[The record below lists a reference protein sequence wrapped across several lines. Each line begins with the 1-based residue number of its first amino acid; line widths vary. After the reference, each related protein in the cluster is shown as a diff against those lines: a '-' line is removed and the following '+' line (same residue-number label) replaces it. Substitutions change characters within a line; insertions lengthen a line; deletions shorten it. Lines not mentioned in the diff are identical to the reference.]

1 MSSTLI
7 RNARIASTGDAVDLL
22 VKDGRI
28 HKLASANT
36 LQAEGA
42 STIDGSGC
50 LILPGLFD
58 LHVHFDQ
65 PGHESRECVKTASAA
80 ALQGGITGLQV
91 MPDCATPL
99 DNAAQII
106 SFMDACRRETTI
118 DIVPSGSITKG
129 LAGEEQASYDSLRSQ
144 GVRFITDADKTPEN
158 ILLLYRAMQYAG
170 QIGMTFALRGD
181 LPSLTSKSTIH
192 PGTTAYK
199 LGLTGSP
206 ACAEEIGIETVIRLS
221 AETDTTLH
229 IQTVSTAGGSD
240 IIRKWKKQ
248 NAKLTS
254 EVALHHLIFTHE
266 NVGDYNTS
274 FKTLPP
280 LRNKEDKEALVEAIK
295 DGTIDC
301 IVTDH
306 TPCKPFAK
314 KQDFVVAPHG
324 MIGLDTFLP
333 AIYHHLV
340 NPGLLDW
347 QTIIAACSD
356 NSRKLAGRPPISISE
371 GEPANFTLF
380 APEES
385 TEVTDSF
392 LKSRAQNSPFKGTM
406 LQGKVK
412 AVCLGDDCFQF

>member
-7 RNARIASTGDAVDLL
+7 RNARIASTGDIVDIL
-22 VKDGRI
+22 VRDGFI
-28 HKLASANT
+28 ATLAPANT
-36 LQAEGA
+36 IKDEKANIVDA
-42 STIDGSGC
+42 SGC
-50 LILPGLFD
+50 LLLPGLFD

-80 ALQGGITGLQV
+80 AFQGGVTGLQV
-91 MPDCATPL
+91 MPDSATPL
-99 DNAAQII
+99 DNAAQIS
-106 SFMDACRRETTI
+106 SFMEGCRRETTL

-170 QIGMTFALRGD
+170 QLGMIFSLRGD
-181 LPSLTSKSTIH
+181 LPALTAKSTIH

-199 LGLTGSP
+199 LGLMGSP
-206 ACAEEIGIETVIRLS
+206 ACAEEIGIETIIRLS
-221 AETDTTLH
+221 SETGNTLH
-229 IQTVSTAGGSD
+229 VQTVSTAGGVD
-240 IIRKWKKQ
+240 VIRRWKTQ
-248 NAKLTS
+248 GARLTS
-254 EVALHHLIFTHE
+254 EVALHHLVFTHE
-266 NVGDYNTS
+266 NVGDYNTT

-280 LRNKEDKEALVEAIK
+280 LRDASDVQTLVKAVK

-333 AIYHHLV
+333 ALYHHLV
-340 NPGLLDW
+340 KPGLLDW
-347 QTIIAACSD
+347 KTIISACSD
-356 NSRKLAGRPPISISE
+356 KPRQLAGRIPISIAE
-371 GEPANFTLF
+371 GQPANFVLF

-385 TEVTDSF
+385 TEVSTGF
-392 LKSRAQNSPFKGTM
+392 LKSRAHNSPFLGTT
-406 LQGKVK
+406 LHGKVK
-412 AVCLGDDCFQF
+412 TVCLGEECRQF

>member
-22 VKDGRI
+22 VRDGRI
-28 HKLASANT
+28 EKLAPANT
-36 LQAEGA
+36 LTAEGA
-42 STIDGSGC
+42 TTIDSTDL

-65 PGHESRECVKTASAA
+65 PGHESRECVKTATAA
-80 ALQGGITGLQV
+80 ALQGGVTGLQV

-99 DNAAQII
+99 DNSAQLT
-106 SFMDACRRETTI
+106 SFMEVCRRESTL
-118 DIVPSGSITKG
+118 DIIPAGSITKG
-129 LAGEEQASYDSLRSQ
+129 LNGEEQVSYDALRPH
-144 GVRFITDADKTPEN
+144 GVRFISDADKTPEN

-170 QIGMTFALRGD
+170 QLGMTFALRGD
-181 LPSLTSKSTIH
+181 LPALTSKSTIH

-199 LGLTGSP
+199 LGLMGSP

-221 AETDTTLH
+221 AETGNTLH
-229 IQTVSTAGGSD
+229 VQTVSTAGGAD
-240 IIRKWKKQ
+240 IIRRWKNQ
-248 NAKLTS
+248 GAKLTS
-254 EVALHHLIFTHE
+254 EAAIHHLIFTHE
-266 NVGDYNTS
+266 NVGDYNTT

-280 LRNKEDKEALVEAIK
+280 LRNKEDKAALVEAIK
-295 DGTIDC
+295 DGSIDC

-333 AIYHHLV
+333 ALYHHLV
-340 NPGLLDW
+340 KPGLLDW
-347 QTIIAACSD
+347 KTIIAACSD
-356 NSRKLAGRPPISISE
+356 NPRTLAGRTPISIAE
-371 GEPANFTLF
+371 GEAANFILF

-385 TEVTDSF
+385 TDVTDAF
-392 LKSRAQNSPFKGTM
+392 LKSRAQNSPFKGTT

-412 AVCLGDDCFQF
+412 AVCLGNECIRF